1 MSYQITIDHKAD
13 KVIDKLDKK
22 TIKRIAERLDEQAVN
37 PYDQRISGPVE
48 MGKGQRK
55 SRVGDWR
62 IIFKIDEENLII
74 KITAVRPRR
83 RAYPKQ

>member
-1 MSYQITIDHKAD
+1 MSYHITIDHKAD

-22 TIKRIAERLDEQAVN
+22 TIKRIADRLDELAVN
-37 PYDQRISGPVE
+37 PYDHRISGPIE
-48 MGKGQRK
+48 MKKDERK

-62 IIFKIDEENLII
+62 IIFKIDEVSRIVEII
-74 KITAVRPRR
+74 AVRPRR